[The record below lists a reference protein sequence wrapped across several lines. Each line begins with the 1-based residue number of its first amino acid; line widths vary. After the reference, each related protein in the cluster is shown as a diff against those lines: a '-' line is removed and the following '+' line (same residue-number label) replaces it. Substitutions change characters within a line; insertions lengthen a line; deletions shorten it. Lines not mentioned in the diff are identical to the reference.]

1 MKAKRLVLTV
11 LMLPALLASCS
22 STKNAGEPPSEQL
35 MMARWMEFMTPGEA
49 HKALDPRVGSWNL
62 EVSMFNGPGTPPTKS
77 TGTSSVQWILDGRFL
92 ADTTSGDFNGM
103 PFRGA
108 GLTGYDNL
116 KKCYVS
122 SWIDNFGTGIL
133 HGEGHYDAATKTF
146 HYLSEG
152 PDMLFT
158 NEYVPTRATERW
170 IDADHWV
177 MQAFAP
183 DADGKEYLAMQIDY
197 ARVR

>member
-1 MKAKRLVLTV
+1 
-11 LMLPALLASCS
+11 
-22 STKNAGEPPSEQL
+22 
-35 MMARWMEFMTPGEA
+35 MARWMEFMTPGAA
-49 HKALDPRVGSWNL
+49 HKLLDPKVGTWNMRVR
-62 EVSMFNGPGTPPTKS
+62 MFGAPGAPPQES
-77 TGTSSVQWILDGRFL
+77 TGTSTVQWILDGRFL
-92 ADTTSGDFNGM
+92 SDTSTGESNGM

-133 HGEGHYDAATKTF
+133 HAEGSYDARTKTF
-146 HYLSEG
+146 HYESEG
-152 PDMLFT
+152 PDLMYT
-158 NEYVPTRATERW
+158 NTYVPTRATEAW

-177 MQAFAP
+177 MQSFAP

-197 ARVR
+197 ARVK